1 MKLENLTR
9 ENSFARVRSALLL
22 SLPIVFVGAIHLFR
36 GFEPQDIPYAWS
48 LWLLGYVIPPILI
61 ASALLAKEPA
71 PSELA
76 ARRSNPSPGRAVER
90 RETAATRKA
99 A

>member
-1 MKLENLTR
+1 MKLEKLNR
-9 ENSFARVRSALLL
+9 GNSFARVLSALLL

-36 GFEPQDIPYAWS
+36 GFEPQDIPYAWP

-61 ASALLAKEPA
+61 ASALLAKDPA
-71 PSELA
+71 PSEFA
-76 ARRSNPSPGRAVER
+76 ARRSKTSPGRAVER

>member
-1 MKLENLTR
+1 MKIEKLNR
-9 ENSFARVRSALLL
+9 ENAFARVRSALLL
-22 SLPIVFVGAIHLFR
+22 SLPIVYVGAIHLFR
-36 GFEPQDIPYAWS
+36 GFEPQDIPYAWP

-61 ASALLAKEPA
+61 ASVLLSKEPA

-76 ARRSNPSPGRAVER
+76 ARRSRTSPGQPVER
-90 RETAATRKA
+90 KESGPTRKA

>member
-1 MKLENLTR
+1 MKLENLNR
-9 ENSFARVRSALLL
+9 ENAFARVRSALLL
-22 SLPIVFVGAIHLFR
+22 SLPIVFVGTIHFFR
-36 GFEPQDIPYAWS
+36 GFEPQDIPYAWA

-61 ASALLAKEPA
+61 VSALLAKDPA

-76 ARRSNPSPGRAVER
+76 ARRSKTSPERAAER
-90 RETAATRKA
+90 KESGPTRKA

>member
-1 MKLENLTR
+1 MKIENVNR
-9 ENSFARVRSALLL
+9 DGAFAHVRSALLL

-36 GFEPQDIPYAWS
+36 GFELQDIPYAWA

-61 ASALLAKEPA
+61 ASVLLAKDPASSEP
-71 PSELA
+71 A
-76 ARRSNPSPGRAVER
+76 ARRSKTSPEWAVER
-90 RETAATRKA
+90 RESDPTRKA

>member
-1 MKLENLTR
+1 MKLENLNR
-9 ENSFARVRSALLL
+9 EIAFARVRSAMLL
-22 SLPIVFVGAIHLFR
+22 SLPIAFVGAIHLFR
-36 GFEPQDIPYAWS
+36 GFQPQDIPYAWP

-61 ASALLAKEPA
+61 ASVLLAKEPA

-76 ARRSNPSPGRAVER
+76 ARSSKTSPQRAVER
-90 RETAATRKA
+90 EESGSTRKA

>member
-36 GFEPQDIPYAWS
+36 GFEPQDIPYAWA

-76 ARRSNPSPGRAVER
+76 ARPSKPSPGRAVER
-90 RETAATRKA
+90 RETADTRKA

>member
-9 ENSFARVRSALLL
+9 ENTLARVRSALLL

-36 GFEPQDIPYAWS
+36 GFEPQDIPYAWP

-61 ASALLAKEPA
+61 ASLLLAKEPA
-71 PSELA
+71 PNELA
-76 ARRSNPSPGRAVER
+76 ARPSKPAPGRAVEHK
-90 RETAATRKA
+90 ESGPTRKA

>member
-9 ENSFARVRSALLL
+9 ENFLARVRSALLL

-36 GFEPQDIPYAWS
+36 GFEPQDIPYAWP

-61 ASALLAKEPA
+61 ASLLLAKDPA

-76 ARRSNPSPGRAVER
+76 GRRSKTSPGRAVEGKDSDS
-90 RETAATRKA
+90 TRKA

>member
-1 MKLENLTR
+1 MKIDKLNR
-9 ENSFARVRSALLL
+9 ENAFARVRSALLL
-22 SLPIVFVGAIHLFR
+22 SLPIVYVGAIHLFR
-36 GFEPQDIPYAWS
+36 GFEPQDIPYAWP

-61 ASALLAKEPA
+61 ASVLLAKEPA

-76 ARRSNPSPGRAVER
+76 ARRSRTSPERAVER
-90 RETAATRKA
+90 KESGPTRKA

>member
-1 MKLENLTR
+1 MKLEKFNWDGA
-9 ENSFARVRSALLL
+9 FARVRSALLL

-36 GFEPQDIPYAWS
+36 GFEPQDIPYAWA

-76 ARRSNPSPGRAVER
+76 ARRSKPSPGRAVER